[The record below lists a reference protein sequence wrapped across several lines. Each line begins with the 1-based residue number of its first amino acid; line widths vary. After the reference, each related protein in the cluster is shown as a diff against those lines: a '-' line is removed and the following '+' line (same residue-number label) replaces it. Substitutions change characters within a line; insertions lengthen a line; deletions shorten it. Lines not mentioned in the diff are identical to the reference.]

1 MSFCQFEEKRVEM
14 LAQGYLD
21 GRRPRV
27 EIRHKLDLG
36 FRLEKQSLVIFE
48 IRPDWQNPEIKRE
61 SMIAKTTF
69 VRSQNVWKIYWQ
81 RADFKWHLYEPA
93 GEVETVEKFF
103 EVLDRDEYGCFWG

>member
-1 MSFCQFEEKRVEM
+1 M